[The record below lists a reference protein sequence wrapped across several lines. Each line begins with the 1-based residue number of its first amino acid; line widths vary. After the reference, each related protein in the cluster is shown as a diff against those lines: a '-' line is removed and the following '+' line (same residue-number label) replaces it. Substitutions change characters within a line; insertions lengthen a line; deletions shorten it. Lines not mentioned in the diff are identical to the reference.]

1 MRVNLVADLQ
11 RATLSNFRIA
21 FAYVLLSA
29 SVIVS
34 DPSAT
39 VKEPSVSCLSMVQF
53 KDKKIWIDILDL
65 KELTDCR

>member
-53 KDKKIWIDILDL
+53 KG
-65 KELTDCR
+65 